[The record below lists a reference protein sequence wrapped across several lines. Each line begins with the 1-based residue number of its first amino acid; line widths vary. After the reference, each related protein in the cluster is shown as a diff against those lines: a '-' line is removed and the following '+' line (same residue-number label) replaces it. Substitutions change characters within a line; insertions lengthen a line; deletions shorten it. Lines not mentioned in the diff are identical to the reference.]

1 MSDLLDDIRLAIDS
15 FAIARARD
23 LLREALKSPTAEI
36 YFLAAQVAL
45 DEDQK
50 RRFLEQAVALDPFHE
65 KAVAALGQQ
74 KIDTPPVRNVSS
86 PAPVPEYVTAR
97 AKPEAA
103 ALYRFPW
110 PKAPVRTQLVPGAQL
125 ALVERTE
132 SGLWLNVLYLGTA
145 NRVIVGWM
153 PAQQAEHIALGE
165 TPVNLLDLP
174 ISEFQHNTRDDIV
187 DLTQMLKR
195 ANATANGL
203 VASGI
208 GLVGLGLIWAL
219 LFSSLGSAPLRLVVY
234 AISGLAVVLGVG
246 GVAIGIPKS
255 LRFARDIYMHLG
267 WKDMSGLFARLD
279 RLRRSK
285 QDLSETQ
292 MEHQARLQ
300 AMALA
305 GNVLTKVAPE
315 FKDLVAL
322 ARRK

>member
-1 MSDLLDDIRLAIDS
+1 MSDLLQDIRLAIDG
-15 FAIARARD
+15 FEIARARD
-23 LLREALKSPTAEI
+23 LLREALKSPTAET
-36 YFLAAQVAL
+36 YYLAAQVAL
-45 DEDQK
+45 DEEQK
-50 RRFLEQAVALDPFHE
+50 GRFLEQAVALDPFHE
-65 KAVAALGQQ
+65 KAVTALGQR
-74 KIDTPPVRNVSS
+74 KIAAPPIRDVSG

-110 PKAPVRTQLVPGAQL
+110 PGAPVRTHLVPGVQL

-145 NRVIVGWM
+145 NRIIVGWL
-153 PAQQAEHIALGE
+153 PAQQVEGIALGD

-203 VASGI
+203 VAGGI

-219 LFSSLGSAPLRLVVY
+219 LFSSLGSTPLRLAVL
-234 AISGLAVVLGVG
+234 AISGLAIVLGIG
-246 GVAIGIPKS
+246 GVFWGVPKS
-255 LRFARDIYMHLG
+255 SRFTRDVHTHLG
-267 WKDMSGLFARLD
+267 WKDRSGLFARLD

-305 GNVLTKVAPE
+305 GNVLTKVAPD

-322 ARRK
+322 ARKK

>member
-15 FAIARARD
+15 FALARARD
-23 LLREALKSPTAEI
+23 LLREALKSPTAET
-36 YFLAAQVAL
+36 YYLAAQVAL

-74 KIDTPPVRNVSS
+74 KIDAPPVRNVSS
-86 PAPVPEYVTAR
+86 PAPEYVTAR
-97 AKPEAA
+97 AKLEAE

-110 PKAPVRTQLVPGAQL
+110 PKAPVRTRLVPGAQL

-132 SGLWLNVLYLGTA
+132 SGQWLNVLYLGTA
-145 NRVIVGWM
+145 NRVIVGWL
-153 PAQQAEHIALGE
+153 PAHQAERIGLGE
-165 TPVNLLDLP
+165 TPVDLLDLP

-203 VASGI
+203 VAGGI

-219 LFSSLGSAPLRLVVY
+219 LFSSLVSTPLRLAVF
-234 AISGLAVVLGVG
+234 AISGLAIVLGVG
-246 GVAIGIPKS
+246 GAAIGIPKS
-255 LRFARDIYMHLG
+255 LRFARDIHTHLG

>member
-23 LLREALKSPTAEI
+23 LLREALKSPTAET

-50 RRFLEQAVALDPFHE
+50 TRFLEQAVALDPFHE
-65 KAVAALGQQ
+65 QAVTALGQQ
-74 KIDTPPVRNVSS
+74 KIDAPPVRNVSS

-97 AKPEAA
+97 AKLEAA

-110 PKAPVRTQLVPGAQL
+110 PKAPVRTHLVPGAQL

-132 SGLWLNVLYLGTA
+132 SGQWLNVLYLGTA
-145 NRVIVGWM
+145 NRVIVGWL
-153 PAQQAEHIALGE
+153 PAQQVERIALGE

-203 VASGI
+203 VAGGI

-219 LFSSLGSAPLRLVVY
+219 LFSSLGSAPLRMVVY

-246 GVAIGIPKS
+246 GAAIGIPKS
-255 LRFARDIYMHLG
+255 LRFARDIHTHLG